1 MDKREMLKNM
11 LNNFIND
18 KPEEATLDL
27 HNYLSTKM
35 REISG
40 LATSDFVPPT
50 AAEMTD
56 AEVAG
61 EDATDFDQAAPE
73 SEEE

>member
-1 MDKREMLKNM
+1 MDKREMLKSM

-27 HNYLSTKM
+27 HNYLSSKM

-40 LATSDFVPPT
+40 LAAPSHDEPQSNEIETGTSDL
-50 AAEMTD
+50 
-56 AEVAG
+56 
-61 EDATDFDQAAPE
+61 E
-73 SEEE
+73 SEAMPPFEE